1 MYRRILVPVDGSA
14 TSKLGLRHALGLAKD
29 QHARIRVMNVL
40 DDLAL
45 APMLDGYPVDITMLI
60 DSMKASGDKAQD
72 EAIRLAQKAGV
83 NAERAMVEGRGHLVS
98 DTILAD
104 AKKFRADVIVM
115 GTHGRRGLNRLL
127 MGSDAER
134 VLRES
139 HVPVLL
145 ISAKNANHRRV
156 KA

>member
-60 DSMKASGDKAQD
+60 DSMKASGDKALD

-115 GTHGRRGLNRLL
+115 VRRPARLEPPADGR
-127 MGSDAER
+127 DAER

-145 ISAKNANHRRV
+145 ISARNANHRRV

>member
-60 DSMKASGDKAQD
+60 DSMKASGDKALD
-72 EAIRLAQKAGV
+72 EAIRLAQKAASMRSARWSKV
-83 NAERAMVEGRGHLVS
+83 AVTWYQTRYS
-98 DTILAD
+98 QT
-104 AKKFRADVIVM
+104 
-115 GTHGRRGLNRLL
+115 RRNSGPT
-127 MGSDAER
+127 S
-134 VLRES
+134 S
-139 HVPVLL
+139 
-145 ISAKNANHRRV
+145 
-156 KA
+156 